1 MTCLGTLLRTVEEM
15 DAQLPG
21 AVAADDNSDTYIR
34 VPGGW
39 RSTVGFTVHNS
50 QAILKHWGPLC
61 LTSKS
66 PLDEHLADPEGI
78 RLVEAIHTRKA
89 DAEYQ
94 QLALLERNEVDAAA
108 DSKLGMVTRH
118 SQMEALPVGTVLRDQ
133 DGDKLAKGTDG
144 RWRYTKLDVQLA
156 TGTILATFGPLQ
168 VVVQP

>member
-1 MTCLGTLLRTVEEM
+1 MTCLGTLLRTTEAL

-21 AVAADDNSDTYIR
+21 AIAADDNSDTYVR

-39 RSTVGFTVHNS
+39 RSTAGFTIFDSH
-50 QAILKHWGPLC
+50 QMLKYWGPLT

-78 RLVEAIHTRKA
+78 ALVEAIHDR
-89 DAEYQ
+89 
-94 QLALLERNEVDAAA
+94 
-108 DSKLGMVTRH
+108 KLGKVTRH
-118 SQMEALPVGTVLRDQ
+118 SQMEALAPGTVLQDK

-144 RWRYTKLDVQLA
+144 RWYYTKLDVQLA

-168 VVVQP
+168 VVVEP